1 MPALQNKINQ
11 AVAEIA
17 AVADNLP
24 GVVVIH
30 DLRDWRVVWMSP
42 RGLAQL
48 GVRLEELTVLTAE
61 EYYGT
66 YFNSEDSKDYVPKI
80 LSLLE
85 RNNDDDIC
93 TFFQQVRLKVNAD
106 WSWHMAST
114 KILAHDDEDTPLLTI
129 TMAFPID
136 AMHHMAVKAGRLLE
150 ENNFLRKNFHLYSEL
165 SKRELD
171 ILRLMALGKSAP
183 ETAESL
189 FISPNTV
196 ETHRKNIRQ
205 KLGTNSFFELSQYAR
220 AFDLI

>member
-1 MPALQNKINQ
+1 MSLLQETIDKAI
-11 AVAEIA
+11 AEIA
-17 AVADNLP
+17 GIADKLP

-30 DLRDWRVVWMSP
+30 DLRDWSVAWMAP

-48 GVRLEELTVLTAE
+48 GITLEEITALTAE
-61 EYYGT
+61 EYYGR

-80 LSLLE
+80 LNLLE
-85 RNNDDDIC
+85 RNNNDDIC

-106 WSWHMAST
+106 WSWHMGST
-114 KILAHDDEDTPLLTI
+114 KILAHDQEGKPLLTI

-150 ENNFLRKNFHLYSEL
+150 ENNFLRKNFHAYSEL

-171 ILRLMALGKSAP
+171 VLRMMALGKSVP
-183 ETAESL
+183 ETADAL
-189 FISPNTV
+189 FISSHTV

-205 KLGTNSFFELSQYAR
+205 KLGATSYFELSQYAR